1 MRRFAL
7 LAALGLTVVA
17 APALAQQQP
26 RPAARPAATPPMSE
40 TDRLNQMSLDRAKAG
55 QNVLTGGPDTTAN
68 LNAISEGAAARGQN
82 MNQAPM
88 PFR

>member
-1 MRRFAL
+1 MRRLAL
-7 LAALGLTVVA
+7 LATLGLIVAA
-17 APALAQQQP
+17 APALAQQR
-26 RPAARPAATPPMSE
+26 RPAPTPSQPQMSE
-40 TDRLNQMSLDRAKAG
+40 TERLNQMSLDRAKAG

-68 LNAISEGAAARGQN
+68 LNATSERAAQGGQN